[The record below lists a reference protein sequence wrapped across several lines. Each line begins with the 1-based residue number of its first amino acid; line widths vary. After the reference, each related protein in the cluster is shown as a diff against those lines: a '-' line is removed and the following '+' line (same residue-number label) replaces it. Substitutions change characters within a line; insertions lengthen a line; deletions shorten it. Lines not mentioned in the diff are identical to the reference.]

1 MTPTRK
7 KILLI
12 AVLVAVVDLLLA
24 AVGFLLWTHYRAPE
38 RPHDNQAEL
47 AVRLLN
53 LSAAAEGYFSTLE
66 TAPTES
72 EAELLRRATAHD
84 PSLLDELNKYRLRI
98 QYQQKHALL
107 LVCTKDGKQALLED
121 AGCTARLDRQ
131 VQGEAPCEFTLQAAE
146 SCRAGKEAR

>member
-1 MTPTRK
+1 MTPARK

-24 AVGFLLWTHYRAPE
+24 AGGFLLWTRYRTPE
-38 RPHDNQAEL
+38 LTSEEKQAAL
-47 AVRLLN
+47 AVRLVN

-66 TAPTES
+66 TAPAES
-72 EAELLRRATAHD
+72 EAEILRRVTAHD
-84 PSLLDELNKYRLRI
+84 PSLLAELNEYRLRI

-121 AGCTARLDRQ
+121 AGCTARLDRH
-131 VQGEAPCEFTLQAAE
+131 VQGKAPCEFTLQAAK
-146 SCRAGKEAR
+146 SCRVEE